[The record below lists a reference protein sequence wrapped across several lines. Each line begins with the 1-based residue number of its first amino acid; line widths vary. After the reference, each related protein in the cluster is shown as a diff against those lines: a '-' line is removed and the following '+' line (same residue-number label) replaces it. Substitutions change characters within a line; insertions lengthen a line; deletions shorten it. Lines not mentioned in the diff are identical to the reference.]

1 MLKKEKYKNKYTK
14 SWIMYDEILEN
25 GIIKT
30 KDNYIKLIEILPINF
45 YFKSESEQE
54 IILENFKNL
63 FKSLKFDIQIYV
75 YSQKEEIENIFNQ
88 ENKSQKE
95 NEVQEEY
102 KIFLEELLRKKEIYY
117 KRFFIVIKEELNEN
131 FFINLKNK
139 EKIIKSILSKTNECN
154 SMDNKNDVLEIIKNI
169 YC

>member
-139 EKIIKSILSKTNECN
+139 EKIIKSFLSKTNECN

>member
-1 MLKKEKYKNKYTK
+1 
-14 SWIMYDEILEN
+14 MYDEILEN